1 MNMHSNTLV
10 ETQKQVKVMER
21 YSALIDLM
29 QKEIDATA
37 ASAAPTK

>member
-1 MNMHSNTLV
+1 MHSNTLA

-29 QKEIDATA
+29 QKEIDAA
-37 ASAAPTK
+37 AAAEPAKL